1 MRWVATAVDIGR
13 LHDERGR
20 IGQRRV
26 ASGRCVAGQNGPDS
40 DLEGTGAGTDFA
52 GRLNL
57 SGDGQ
62 GDLGGH
68 GGEHRAIMVYQLES
82 YRYWWP
88 CRKTM
93 AVEAG
98 PA

>member
-26 ASGRCVAGQNGPDS
+26 ASGRCVAAQDGPDG
-40 DLEGTGAGTDFA
+40 DLEEACAGTDFA

-68 GGEHRAIMVYQLES
+68 GGEQRAIMVYQLES